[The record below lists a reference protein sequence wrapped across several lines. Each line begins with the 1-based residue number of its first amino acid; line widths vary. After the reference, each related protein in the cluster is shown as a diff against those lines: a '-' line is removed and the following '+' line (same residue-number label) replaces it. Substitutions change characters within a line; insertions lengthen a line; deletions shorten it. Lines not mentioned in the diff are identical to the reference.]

1 MIRAIALA
9 AFFTVSLPA
18 FAQDKK
24 GPLAELPSKPGAHI
38 EKIKALGD
46 NQWLNLGV
54 PAADPKWGKAR
65 GSS

>member
-1 MIRAIALA
+1 MIRSCAMVLVAL
-9 AFFTVSLPA
+9 FTVSLTA

-46 NQWLNLGV
+46 N
-54 PAADPKWGKAR
+54 
-65 GSS
+65 